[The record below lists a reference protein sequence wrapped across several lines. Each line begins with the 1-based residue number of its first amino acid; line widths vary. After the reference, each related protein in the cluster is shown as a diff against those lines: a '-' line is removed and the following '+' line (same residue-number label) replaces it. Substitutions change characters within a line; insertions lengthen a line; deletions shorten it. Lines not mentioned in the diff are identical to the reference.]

1 MRQSAAGPAEPLSIG
16 LAGRNSVHTW
26 WTGIVGCVLF
36 ALVFQDAKLYADVV
50 LQGFFLAT
58 SAVGWWRW
66 STGGAG
72 RARPITHSPH
82 AEVVASVVLGATAA
96 LGYGWLLH
104 RYTDAYAPFVDSGVL
119 AFSVVAQLL
128 LMQRR
133 VLCLLVVGG

>member
-1 MRQSAAGPAEPLSIG
+1 M
-16 LAGRNSVHTW
+16 
-26 WTGIVGCVLF
+26 
-36 ALVFQDAKLYADVV
+36 
-50 LQGFFLAT
+50 
-58 SAVGWWRW
+58 GWWRW
-66 STGGAG
+66 STGGVG

-133 VLCLLVVGG
+133 VESWPFWLLVNTVAVPLYASRGLWLTSVLYGAYWVNAVVAWRHWRRLVANAPPPSTTAAAT